1 MQDSQNNIN
10 QNARSILLLDL
21 IKFAELL
28 LYIFFAF
35 ILVYYAGA
43 GLSRLIFLIILP
55 VVWYSKRDHFW
66 LVFFF
71 ILMEM
76 PGGLFSGGERDDPLR
91 LPIYPLVSGI
101 SFTIQEL
108 FILILF
114 AKTLFVSKIRKVSS
128 DFFFKR
134 DLKVL
139 GYYLLLL
146 LFISP
151 LMGMSFDSMSQAFKI
166 VLPLTLLYSLPRII
180 NTEEKIIGILKLLFP
195 ITFFTLG
202 LQVFELVNGQQV
214 ISMVKPGATA
224 VQGVFSTTE
233 PGGWIRPIEMGHAM
247 FITFTGSLWLLVSK
261 RHNFSRYYLML
272 VNIFSFLVVFMSG
285 TRSWI
290 IAFAAGYL
298 IFIFLTGIRSSS
310 IYIKFVIVM
319 LLVVFLINIIPTIH
333 NQVLNALSRVKTVEA
348 VVQGD
353 ITGAGTISRYDAKV
367 PGVMRAFWSS
377 NVIFGAGFSDLFFNY
392 SNGHIGY
399 HNILLNAG
407 IIGLLMFF
415 MIIADIL
422 SYPFRLSRKFRG
434 HNKTIFKVS
443 VIPLFI
449 LLIINTGTQT
459 IGYTPLGINRVILI
473 FYALFLI
480 ELSRKVYFEQFRFIP
495 N

>member
-1 MQDSQNNIN
+1 MHHSQNIIN
-10 QNARSILLLDL
+10 QKLKAIFPINL
-21 IKFAELL
+21 IELAELL
-28 LYIFFAF
+28 FYLFLAF
-35 ILVYYAGA
+35 SIIYYAGA
-43 GLSRLIFLIILP
+43 GLSRLVFLIVLP
-55 VVWYSKRDHFW
+55 VVWYSKRDNFW

-76 PGGLFSGGERDDPLR
+76 PGGLFSGGEKDDPFR
-91 LPIYPLVSGI
+91 LPIYTLISGI

-108 FILILF
+108 FIITLLVKALF
-114 AKTLFVSKIRKVSS
+114 FSKIRKLGS
-128 DFFFKR
+128 DFLFKR
-134 DLKVL
+134 ELKIL
-139 GYYLLLL
+139 GNYLLLL

-180 NTEEKIIGILKLLFP
+180 NTEEKIIGFLKLLFP
-195 ITFFTLG
+195 FAFFTLG
-202 LQVFELVNGQQV
+202 LQVFELMHGQQV
-214 ISMVKPGATA
+214 ISMVKPGVTA

-233 PGGWIRPIEMGHAM
+233 SGGWIRAIEMGHAM
-247 FITFTGSLWLLVSK
+247 LITFTGSLWLLVSK
-261 RHNFSRYYLML
+261 RQNFSRYYLML
-272 VNIFSFLVVFMSG
+272 VNILSFLVVFMSG

-290 IAFAAGYL
+290 IAFAAGYF
-298 IFIFLTGIRSSS
+298 IFIFITGIRSSA

-319 LLVVFLINIIPTIH
+319 LIVFFLINIIPTIH
-333 NQVLNALSRVKTVEA
+333 NQVLNALSRVKTVET

-353 ITGAGTISRYDAKV
+353 ITGGGTISRYDVKA

-377 NVIFGAGFSDLFFNY
+377 SVIFGAGFSDLFFDY

-407 IIGLLMFF
+407 ITGLLIFF
-415 MIIADIL
+415 LIIAEIL
-422 SYPFRLSRKFRG
+422 SYPFRLSGKFRG
-434 HNKTIFKVS
+434 HNKTAFKVS
-443 VIPLFI
+443 VIPLII

-480 ELSRKVYFEQFRFIP
+480 ELSRKIYFDQFRLAA